1 MFSKFFI
8 FYLIKHKVYKVFLI
22 HIKVQLKKKK
32 NSLVNSVC
40 VYIYIQIINSL
51 NILVTYSLK
60 YIREY
65 IYEVDSKVTIKRNNF
80 T

>member
-1 MFSKFFI
+1 M
-8 FYLIKHKVYKVFLI
+8 VFLI
-22 HIKVQLKKKK
+22 HIKVQFKKK

-40 VYIYIQIINSL
+40 IYIYIYIQIINSL

-60 YIREY
+60 HIREY